1 MGRYLVIGCG
11 LAALLQTLMPQS
23 VLLDIGRGGAA
34 SVATMQG
41 LGYLLSVC
49 SSVDAFLALA
59 FTATFAPAS
68 ILAFLVFGP
77 MVDIKSSLMFASIFR
92 PRVVTYLIA
101 LPLGATLVVCLLL
114 ATQVGF

>member
-1 MGRYLVIGCG
+1 MGSGAVS
-11 LAALLQTLMPQS
+11 S
-23 VLLDIGRGGAA
+23 VLVL
-34 SVATMQG
+34 SVLAFVI
-41 LGYLLSVC
+41 SVC
-49 SSVDAFLALA
+49 STVDAFVALSFVGT
-59 FTATFAPAS
+59 FTPAS

-92 PRVVTYLIA
+92 PRIVFYLIM